1 VSNQALT
8 ILLTSIGAILVAA
21 VGAIIGAA
29 INSRAK
35 IDEGLREQRLQVYPP
50 LWAHTSIVSRWPR
63 TSATWRDLAAVH
75 GMLRQWYYGSGGLFM
90 SERSRDLYGD
100 VQVLVDWLVLR
111 REDSADQMTGR
122 EYDYL
127 MERCSALRTALTQDL
142 ETRSSRPM
150 WDLRRRFK
158 RRRWYA
164 GQKTARRSASPSPKP
179 SQISEQSQLSESKK
193 DRPFERPLDRVR
205 YTGRRIF
212 PGAIAARAG
221 NRDSLQLC
229 A

>member
-21 VGAIIGAA
+21 VGAVIGAA

-100 VQVLVDWLVLR
+100 VQVLVDWLVLG

-158 RRRWYA
+158 RRRWYV
-164 GQKTARRSASPSPKP
+164 GQKTAA
-179 SQISEQSQLSESKK
+179 KK
-193 DRPFERPLDRVR
+193 C
-205 YTGRRIF
+205 I
-212 PGAIAARAG
+212 AIAKADSDQRAIETQPVKE
-221 NRDSLQLC
+221 RKAL
-229 A
+229 

>member
-1 VSNQALT
+1 MSTQALT

-21 VGAIIGAA
+21 VGAVIGAA

-35 IDEGLREQRLQVYPP
+35 IDEGLREQRLQVYPQ

-63 TSATWRDLAAVH
+63 TDATWRDLAAVH

-100 VQVLVDWLVLR
+100 VQVLMDWLVAG
-111 REDSADQMTGR
+111 REDSADQITGR
-122 EYDYL
+122 EYEYVMD
-127 MERCSALRTALTQDL
+127 RCSALRTALTQDL

-150 WDLRRRFK
+150 WDLRRRRE

-164 GQKTARRSASPSPKP
+164 DQKTAAKECITIARA
-179 SQISEQSQLSESKK
+179 ESKQ
-193 DRPFERPLDRVR
+193 RAAETHRVKEMQ
-205 YTGRRIF
+205 T
-212 PGAIAARAG
+212 
-221 NRDSLQLC
+221 L
-229 A
+229 

>member
-21 VGAIIGAA
+21 VGALIGAA

-35 IDEGLREQRLQVYPP
+35 IDEGLREQRLQVYPQ

-63 TSATWRDLAAVH
+63 TGATWRDLTAVH
-75 GMLRQWYYGSGGLFM
+75 ALLRQWYYGSGGLFM

-100 VQVLVDWLVLR
+100 VQELVGWLVAG
-111 REDSADQMTGR
+111 REDCADRMTGR
-122 EYDYL
+122 EYEYV
-127 MERCSALRTALTQDL
+127 MGRCSALRAALTQDL

-150 WDLRRRFK
+150 WNLRRRRE

-164 GQKTARRSASPSPKP
+164 GEKKAAKECIKVAQTESAQRTAEVK
-179 SQISEQSQLSESKK
+179 QSQSE
-193 DRPFERPLDRVR
+193 
-205 YTGRRIF
+205 
-212 PGAIAARAG
+212 
-221 NRDSLQLC
+221 RDSE
-229 A
+229 

>member
-1 VSNQALT
+1 MSNQALT

-164 GQKTARRSASPSPKP
+164 GQKTAA
-179 SQISEQSQLSESKK
+179 KK
-193 DRPFERPLDRVR
+193 C
-205 YTGRRIF
+205 I
-212 PGAIAARAG
+212 AIAKAESDQRAIATQ
-221 NRDSLQLC
+221 RVKERQAL
-229 A
+229 

>member
-1 VSNQALT
+1 MSSQALT

-21 VGAIIGAA
+21 VGAVIGAA

-63 TSATWRDLAAVH
+63 TNATWRDLAAVH

-100 VQVLVDWLVLR
+100 VQGLMDLLVAY
-111 REDSADQMTGR
+111 REDSAEQMTR
-122 EYDYL
+122 DEYEYL
-127 MERCSALRTALTQDL
+127 MDRCSALRTALTQDL

-150 WDLRRRFK
+150 WNLRRRRK

-164 GQKTARRSASPSPKP
+164 DQKKAAEEC
-179 SQISEQSQLSESKK
+179 I
-193 DRPFERPLDRVR
+193 
-205 YTGRRIF
+205 
-212 PGAIAARAG
+212 AIAKGESDQRAAETKRVKEG
-221 NRDSLQLC
+221 QAL
-229 A
+229 